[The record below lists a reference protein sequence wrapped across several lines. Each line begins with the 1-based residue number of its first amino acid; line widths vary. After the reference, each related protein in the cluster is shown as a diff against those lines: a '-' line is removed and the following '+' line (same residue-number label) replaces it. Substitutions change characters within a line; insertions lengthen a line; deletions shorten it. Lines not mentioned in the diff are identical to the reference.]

1 MHGTTSDATDDPRGD
16 RAIDLRQ
23 PAAEHGAQP
32 GSAGSVSALVAA
44 ARGGDSRA
52 WDALVE
58 RFLPLVT
65 ALIARHRLGRAD
77 ADDVNQ
83 TVWLRL
89 VEHLGD
95 LREPE
100 ALPGFIAR
108 VTRNECLRALRAHQR
123 SLPVDPQAASPFDR
137 APFDGGAFA
146 GLPPDRGVDVGLDD
160 DLLREERHHALRE
173 ALHDLPSARR
183 DLLTLLVADPP
194 IPYAE
199 ISRRLGIPI
208 GSIGPT
214 RSRALA
220 QLRSNPGL
228 RALLDSDLA
237 LDPRG

>member
-1 MHGTTSDATDDPRGD
+1 MDGPGGPGD
-16 RAIDLRQ
+16 GAGGMVDLRDS
-23 PAAEHGAQP
+23 AATP
-32 GSAGSVSALVAA
+32 GGGGSDSITSLVLA
-44 ARGGDSRA
+44 ARAGDPTA

-65 ALIARHRLGRAD
+65 ALIARHRLTRAD

-95 LREPE
+95 LREPA
-100 ALPGFIAR
+100 ALPGFIATT
-108 VTRNECLRALRAHQR
+108 TRNECLRALRAHQR
-123 SLPVDPQAASPFDR
+123 SMPVDPQAASPLDR
-137 APFDGGAFA
+137 PAEAP
-146 GLPPDRGVDVGLDD
+146 DVEV

-173 ALHDLPSARR
+173 ALRELPAPRR
-183 DLLTLLVADPP
+183 DLLTLLVTDPP

-220 QLRSNPGL
+220 QLRSSPALRGL
-228 RALLDSDLA
+228 LATDLA
-237 LDPRG
+237 LEPRG